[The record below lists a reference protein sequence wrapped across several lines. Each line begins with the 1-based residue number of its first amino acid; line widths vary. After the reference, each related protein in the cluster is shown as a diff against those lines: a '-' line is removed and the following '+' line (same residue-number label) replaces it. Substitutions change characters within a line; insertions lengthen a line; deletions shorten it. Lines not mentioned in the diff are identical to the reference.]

1 MKSHKEQVL
10 NDIITSTFYTTLD
23 SDADNEWE
31 LGE

>member
-10 NDIITSTFYTTLD
+10 NDIITSTIYTTLD
-23 SDADNEWE
+23 SDADNQWE